1 MSTVSKKKVKFKQSQ
16 IILKN
21 LNNLIK
27 NLNKEKYN
35 LMKTLTG
42 RDSFELLTE
51 SEKYFYSNVYKNL
64 NLYLNSLNT
73 IRSRF
78 DIYIAPIV
86 DILEANNIIVKSVHK
101 SVTGSV
107 NDIQSTYLYNDLNEG
122 YWSFSR
128 FPYST
133 SSNILNFIKNDR
145 CHNIR
150 GCNKGDLFR
159 FQVSK
164 VPTCCGAA
172 VISDICIYRKDEG
185 ILQKIY
191 PHIEK
196 LVTSKLEYGSRY
208 SYLIMTDKDRD
219 ITKHVAKKLGFNL
232 TDNFYNINSYNNVNV
247 FTKIIKR

>member
-1 MSTVSKKKVKFKQSQ
+1 MSTVSKKKVKVKQSQ
-16 IILKN
+16 IILEN

-27 NLNKEKYN
+27 DLDKKKYN
-35 LMKTLTG
+35 LMETLTG
-42 RDSFELLTE
+42 KDNFELLTE
-51 SEKYFYSNVYKNL
+51 SEKYFYDNVRKNL
-64 NLYLNSLNT
+64 TLYLNSLNT

-128 FPYST
+128 LPYFT
-133 SSNILNFIKNDR
+133 SSYIFKSIRNNS
-145 CHNIR
+145 CHMII
-150 GCNKGDLFR
+150 GCDKGDLFR
-159 FQVSK
+159 FQVSR

-172 VISDICIYRKDEG
+172 VISDIRVYRENEG

-196 LVTSKLEYGSRY
+196 LVTNKLKYGSRY

-232 TDNFYNINSYNNVNV
+232 TDNFHNINSCNNVNV